1 MPNVH
6 DIWRNKVVT
15 LSQADYDTLRAT
27 TFESINGVPMVI
39 GFTDVNGTASEK
51 RPTQKEIDIFKMNG
65 GVEGGSASALRQ
77 FNRVSPQYSNTGLR
91 QIMANM
97 SDNDISLQIAGGLG
111 AGIGNIDR
119 PPLPTTTTTT
129 TEEGA
134 AAIVPPLPTVNG
146 SNGGGVV
153 GGGGGVVGGGGGV
166 VGGGGVELGPSG
178 MRIDI
183 SKEGI
188 DFDTFRKKLEQQ
200 LEDQSNAFTNALAQ
214 LQENQEGFGP
224 SGAQGIGINQP
235 LTNQDRELLNQNL
248 LNQLAELRAQVSAFG
263 GVDPEEVKR
272 LQAEESQLT
281 ALRAQ
286 GTALPRIPSDLFI
299 DIAPEG
305 EKPTGGLT
313 AQEFSQAVA
322 AIQRGEDIP
331 ASAMRF
337 IQVNVPMTDAM
348 GKTTMI
354 TEQRPTAPTQALQ
367 QLAAQQRQITQFG
380 EQLTF
385 QESQFAE
392 QQRVAAGISGRPVE
406 PGERPTLQAELSR
419 RQQTEQERAALE
431 QERVQSQV
439 LLQEI
444 ASSSQERALALEEMK
459 FTKKEAILARGERK
473 DELDQRATEAQNQFD
488 LADRQLKMQQSQLA
502 GLTGVPVPE
511 GEVPQRTL
519 EAQLARAGLSGQFEG
534 AQTLEA
540 ELARGSLAARGR
552 ETDLGVMTANQQQHI
567 QQLMVQQE
575 QLESNRR
582 FELESALAGGRL
594 PSGEQSL
601 QAAMM
606 RGVVPGGDLTLEGQ
620 QLAEQVR
627 QFDLQQ
633 MLQEAGIS
641 GLIRGEETLEAELAR
656 GQLQL
661 GKRQT
666 GISARLGFGQLEQ
679 QRQALE
685 AQQARSALEAQT
697 ALTRSAFEQPFG
709 FGAFRALGGLGA
721 APPAAQQPM
730 VQGLSGLGFQIPRTP
745 QGQGLAG
752 TPTPPSS
759 FFPRGI
765 PTMGALAQ
773 TPAAGQ
779 QFLQS
784 VLGMT
789 GTSPSQFAQMS
800 GAITPTA
807 RPVKLPEILRRGLPA
822 GTRA

>member
-6 DIWRNKVVT
+6 DIWSNTSFLLPKVEFDNLT
-15 LSQADYDTLRAT
+15 SAT
-27 TFESINGVPMVI
+27 RFERTDKDVPLVI
-39 GFTDVNGTASEK
+39 SFVDVNGTASWK
-51 RPTQKEIDIFKMNG
+51 KPTSKEMGIFQTLG
-65 GVEGGSASALRQ
+65 GIRGGSDSALRQ
-77 FNRVSPQYSNTGLR
+77 FNRSAEASSDTRWR
-91 QIMANM
+91 QVMADM
-97 SDNDISLQIAGGLG
+97 SDKEVELQSPRISSRPIDLGRSFG
-111 AGIGNIDR
+111 AGIGEPQSIGLMAPQQQLTFN
-119 PPLPTTTTTT
+119 P
-129 TEEGA
+129 A
-134 AAIVPPLPTVNG
+134 A
-146 SNGGGVV
+146 GGVGDFRTPQQQLTFNPAAGGVGDFRTPQQQPGELPGVLTDWSKIMQDIIDPSVPSWAFTSPTFNPAV
-153 GGGGGVVGGGGGV
+153 GGGGDFPDTQGDFGAPFQGVQGGGRT
-166 VGGGGVELGPSG
+166 EL
-178 MRIDI
+178 DI
-183 SKEGI
+183 IKSLMEKGAKTDEELAAL
-188 DFDTFRKKLEQQ
+188 RKAQADEVAKLNKQADDLRNELSKLEGVSTGTI
-200 LEDQSNAFTNALAQ
+200 DKALTD
-214 LQENQEGFGP
+214 EEF
-224 SGAQGIGINQP
+224 
-235 LTNQDRELLNQNL
+235 R
-248 LNQLAELRAQVSAFG
+248 SA
-263 GVDPEEVKR
+263 V
-272 LQAEESQLT
+272 Q
-281 ALRAQ
+281 
-286 GTALPRIPSDLFI
+286 
-299 DIAPEG
+299 
-305 EKPTGGLT
+305 
-313 AQEFSQAVA
+313 
-322 AIQRGEDIP
+322 AIQRGEGIP
-331 ASAMRF
+331 DWAIRF
-337 IQVNVPMTDAM
+337 TLVDVPMVDEFGKQTSVPTRRTTGPTDILVDLQDRQRQA
-348 GKTTMI
+348 GQTREELGLQERGL
-354 TEQRPTAPTQALQ
+354 TELVRATKVAER
-367 QLAAQQRQITQFG
+367 AAQSLRLEAIREATTQEGLF
-380 EQLTF
+380 E
-385 QESQFAE
+385 
-392 QQRVAAGISGRPVE
+392 
-406 PGERPTLQAELSR
+406 
-419 RQQTEQERAALE
+419 RQQTQAEEA
-431 QERVQSQV
+431 QSQRLASEK
-439 LLQEI
+439 LLLTQEI
-444 ASSSQERALALEEMK
+444 ASSSQRRVLALEEMQ
-459 FTKKEAILARGERK
+459 FTKEEAILARGERK

-488 LADRQLKMQQSQLA
+488 LADRQLEMQRSQLA
-502 GLTGVPVPE
+502 GLTGAPVPE
-511 GEVPQRTL
+511 GEVPQQTL

-540 ELARGSLAARGR
+540 ELARGSLAARER
-552 ETDLGVMTANQQQHI
+552 ETNLQLERDRQQQQI
-567 QQLMVQQE
+567 QNLMVQQE

-594 PSGEQSL
+594 PTGEQSL

-633 MLQEAGIS
+633 MLREAGIS
-641 GLIRGEETLEAELAR
+641 GLIRGDETLEAELAR

-721 APPAAQQPM
+721 APPPAQQPM
-730 VQGLSGLGFQIPRTP
+730 VEGLSGLGFQIPRTP

-822 GTRA
+822 DTRA